1 MAKDQRNVEAITPM
15 EEDFAKWYTDICL
28 KAELVDYASVK
39 GFLILRPYG
48 YAIWENIQKYMD
60 AEFKK
65 TGHVNVAMPVLIPES
80 LLKKE
85 GELVAGFAPEV
96 AWVTHGGSEQ
106 LEERLA
112 FRPTSETMFCDH
124 WSHVLHSY
132 RELPMLYNQWCSVIR
147 WEKTTRPFLRS
158 REFWW
163 QEGHT
168 IHETA
173 AEAEAETEQQ
183 LNCYADVC
191 KNALAMPV
199 VKGRKTDKE
208 KFAGAEAT
216 YTIECMMKDHK
227 ALQSGTSHFFGD
239 KFSRAYD
246 VTFTGRDNTLQYPFQ
261 TSWGASTR
269 LIGAIIMTHSDNHG
283 LVLPPVIAPTQVV
296 VIPIAQHKE
305 GVLEAAAGLRDR
317 LTAAGI
323 RVSMDDSDQS
333 AGWKFAQ
340 YEMKGVPLRLEI
352 GPKDI
357 EAGQCVLVRR
367 DTREKQFVKFEE
379 LATAIPAAMEALA
392 KDLYDRALQN
402 RENRTY
408 SATTMDEVKQL
419 AKEHTG
425 FIKTMW
431 CGDLACEEAMK
442 ADAGLSSRCMPFAQE
457 HLSDVCPV
465 CGKPAQKMVVWG
477 VAY

>member
-39 GFLILRPYG
+39 GFMILRPYG
-48 YAIWENIQKYMD
+48 YAIWENIQRIMD
-60 AEFKK
+60 GMFKK

-85 GELVAGFAPEV
+85 GELVEGFAPEV
-96 AWVTHGGSEQ
+96 AWVTMGGSEK

-124 WSHVLHSY
+124 WHNVLQSY

-173 AEAEAETEQQ
+173 EEAIAETEQQ
-183 LNCYADVC
+183 LNCYADFC
-191 KNALAMPV
+191 RDALAMPV

-216 YTIECMMKDHK
+216 YTIEAMMHDGK
-227 ALQSGTSHFFGD
+227 ALQSGTSHYFGD
-239 KFSRAYD
+239 GFSRAFG
-246 VTFTGRDNTLQYPFQ
+246 VQFTGRDNTLQYPFQ
-261 TSWGASTR
+261 TSWGMSTR
-269 LIGAIIMTHSDNHG
+269 LIGAIIMTHGDDEG
-283 LVLPPVIAPTQVV
+283 LILPPAIAPYQVV
-296 VIPIAQHKE
+296 IVPVAAHKP
-305 GVLEAAAGLRDR
+305 GVLEKAEELRAR
-317 LTAAGI
+317 LSKFV
-323 RVSMDDSDQS
+323 RVKLDDSENS
-333 AGWKFAQ
+333 PGWKFAQ
-340 YEMKGVPLRLEI
+340 WEMKGVPLRLEI

-357 EAGQCVLVRR
+357 ENGQCVLVRR
-367 DTREKQFVKFEE
+367 DNREKAFTKLEDLE
-379 LATAIPAAMEALA
+379 AAIPALLDALGKSLYARAEAN
-392 KDLYDRALQN
+392 RAG
-402 RENRTY
+402 RTWT
-408 SATTMDEVKQL
+408 ATTMDEVL
-419 AKEHTG
+419 ERAGGENG
-425 FIKTMW
+425 YIKTMW
-431 CGDLACEEAMK
+431 CGNLACEEMMK
-442 ADAGLSSRCMPFAQE
+442 EKAGLSSRCMPFAQE
-457 HLSDVCPV
+457 HLSDVCPC
-465 CGKPAQKMVVWG
+465 CGKPAKAMVVWG
-477 VAY
+477 KAY